1 MNSNECP
8 VCGAEDYHY
17 ESGWQDGEP
26 IEPDEACCDK
36 CGYHWSEHCKHPE
49 SIQVANFKIK
59 KYEELQAENEHLIG
73 VVESTRQDYD
83 DLLDGSLEAKL
94 QAENAQLKEDVLF
107 LSRRAMRAESVTF
120 TDENRDAGSSS
131 NSIVSIAYGTL
142 NLRAQILPYDESDL
156 LACGRM
162 WDKLP
167 IHRKTQKA
175 KKAMKR
181 AKEALKG

>member
-1 MNSNECP
+1 MDREIIDKLFLELSQYT
-8 VCGAEDYHY
+8 GAKT
-17 ESGWQDGEP
+17 
-26 IEPDEACCDK
+26 AL
-36 CGYHWSEHCKHPE
+36 
-49 SIQVANFKIK
+49 
-59 KYEELQAENEHLIG
+59 ELH
-73 VVESTRQDYD
+73 
-83 DLLDGSLEAKL
+83 L

-107 LSRRAMRAESVTF
+107 LSRRAMQAESVTF
-120 TDENRDAGSSS
+120 ADENRDAGSSS